1 MKFVNTEKPAKNL
14 TRRCYRISEK
24 SMFLF
29 EFTVPRKFSSIS
41 FIGFHRCVARWKKM
55 VSFKRQSRNS
65 QTNKQNK
72 TKKRKEQTEQRNR
85 QKTTLAFQFNS
96 ISLSSSSNSLSPF
109 SSSFGMV
116 SLQTIFIQKI
126 MIVVRIDDDEKKQK
140 QNQIDFGFRTCF
152 S

>member
-1 MKFVNTEKPAKNL
+1 
-14 TRRCYRISEK
+14 
-24 SMFLF
+24 MFL
-29 EFTVPRKFSSIS
+29 S
-41 FIGFHRCVARWKKM
+41 FLNSPYHKIGFHRCVARSKKM

-96 ISLSSSSNSLSPF
+96 ISLSFFVFKSLSPF

-126 MIVVRIDDDEKKQK
+126 TIVVRIDDDGKNKNK
-140 QNQIDFGFRTCF
+140 IKSIFRISNMF
-152 S
+152 FVIM